1 MQYYISASVY
11 TTGPSPLKAYF
22 PSIIIE
28 LIPFTCFT
36 LTYHPT
42 PLTPLAITTLFS
54 VFISLLLFGLVCS
67 FFKEFIFLYFTYE
80 WSHIVFVISFSF
92 FFLVAL
98 CGMRDLIPDQG
109 SYPIPLVVEALSIN
123 HWTTRKVLVV
133 VQSLS
138 RVWLCNPVACSTP
151 GFPVF
156 HYLRELAQIH
166 VHWVSDAI

>member
-1 MQYYISASVY
+1 MAHRPVDILPKLPLCLLGEWGLTLYVLCVQYYISASVY
-11 TTGPSPLKAYF
+11 TTGRSPLKAYF

-92 FFLVAL
+92 VFFGCTVWHA
-98 CGMRDLIPDQG
+98 GFSSWPGIIPHT
-109 SYPIPLVVEALSIN
+109 PC
-123 HWTTRKVLVV
+123 
-133 VQSLS
+133 S
-138 RVWLCNPVACSTP
+138 RSTE
-151 GFPVF
+151 
-156 HYLRELAQIH
+156 Y
-166 VHWVSDAI
+166 